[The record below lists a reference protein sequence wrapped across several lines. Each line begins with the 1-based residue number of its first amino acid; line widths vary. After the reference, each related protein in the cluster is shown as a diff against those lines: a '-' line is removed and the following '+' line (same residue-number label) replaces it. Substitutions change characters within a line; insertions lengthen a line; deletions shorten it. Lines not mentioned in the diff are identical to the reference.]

1 MSSVDETIA
10 KIESAPDVNAPGA
23 LDGTRRASRS
33 RMTRRPPWCSPV
45 DDPAESTARLLERVR
60 GTTTHAEAAERLGI
74 SVRTWLRWWRELV
87 DLVPA
92 EDLPERVAGGTS
104 ERRARGAATRAARV
118 ARIVGP

>member
-1 MSSVDETIA
+1 
-10 KIESAPDVNAPGA
+10 
-23 LDGTRRASRS
+23 
-33 RMTRRPPWCSPV
+33 MTSPRRPPWCSPV